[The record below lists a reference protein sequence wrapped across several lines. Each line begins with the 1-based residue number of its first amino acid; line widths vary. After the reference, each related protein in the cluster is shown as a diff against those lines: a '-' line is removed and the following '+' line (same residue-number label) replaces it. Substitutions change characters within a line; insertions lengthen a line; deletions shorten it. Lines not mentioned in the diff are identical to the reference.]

1 MDVKLI
7 LALAKSGVSD
17 AEIERLAGLMDG
29 ATAPQPAPTPA
40 PQPAS
45 VLAPAPAPQPASV
58 PAPAPAPQPASVL
71 APAPAPQPASVLA
84 TTPAPQPAS
93 VLAPT
98 PAPAPQTADP
108 AGLETLLHEVLD
120 SVQGLRDTVQA
131 SQVLTGYQGQPTQA
145 DQLRTATQNAAGFFY
160 PPADK

>member
-29 ATAPQPAPTPA
+29 APAEPAQAAGRDLPVTQPADPAVAPQPVPVT
-40 PQPAS
+40 
-45 VLAPAPAPQPASV
+45 APAPQPV
-58 PAPAPAPQPASVL
+58 PATAPQA
-71 APAPAPQPASVLA
+71 
-84 TTPAPQPAS
+84 
-93 VLAPT
+93 
-98 PAPAPQTADP
+98 ADP

-131 SQVLTGYQGQPTQA
+131 SQVLTGYQGQPAAA
-145 DQLRTATQNAAGFFY
+145 DQLHTATQHAAGFFY

>member
-1 MDVKLI
+1 MDIKLI
-7 LALAKSGVSD
+7 LALAKSGVSA

-29 ATAPQPAPTPA
+29 APA
-40 PQPAS
+40 PQTVP
-45 VLAPAPAPQPASV
+45 V
-58 PAPAPAPQPASVL
+58 PAPAPAPQPAPAPVPQP
-71 APAPAPQPASVLA
+71 APAPAPQPA
-84 TTPAPQPAS
+84 PAPVPA
-93 VLAPT
+93 
-98 PAPAPQTADP
+98 PAPAPQPADP

>member
-29 ATAPQPAPTPA
+29 A
-40 PQPAS
+40 PAS
-45 VLAPAPAPQPASV
+45 QPAPAPAPQPVPVQAPEPAPQPVPV
-58 PAPAPAPQPASVL
+58 PAPAPAPQPS
-71 APAPAPQPASVLA
+71 
-84 TTPAPQPAS
+84 
-93 VLAPT
+93 
-98 PAPAPQTADP
+98 DP
-108 AGLETLLHEVLD
+108 AGLESLLHEVLD

-131 SQVLTGYQGQPTQA
+131 SQVLTGYQGQPAAA
-145 DQLRTATQNAAGFFY
+145 DQLRTATQHAAGFFY

>member
-1 MDVKLI
+1 MDIKLI

-29 ATAPQPAPTPA
+29 APAEPAQAAGRDLPMTQPVPAAQPAD
-40 PQPAS
+40 
-45 VLAPAPAPQPASV
+45 PAPAPQPV
-58 PAPAPAPQPASVL
+58 PATAPQA
-71 APAPAPQPASVLA
+71 
-84 TTPAPQPAS
+84 
-93 VLAPT
+93 
-98 PAPAPQTADP
+98 ADP

>member
-29 ATAPQPAPTPA
+29 APAAEPAQAAGRDLPVTQPVPAVPA
-40 PQPAS
+40 PQPADPA
-45 VLAPAPAPQPASV
+45 VAPQPVPAPAPQA
-58 PAPAPAPQPASVL
+58 
-71 APAPAPQPASVLA
+71 
-84 TTPAPQPAS
+84 
-93 VLAPT
+93 
-98 PAPAPQTADP
+98 ADP
-108 AGLETLLHEVLD
+108 AGLESLLHEVLD

>member
-29 ATAPQPAPTPA
+29 TPA
-40 PQPAS
+40 PQ
-45 VLAPAPAPQPASV
+45 
-58 PAPAPAPQPASVL
+58 PAPAPAPQPAPVPAP
-71 APAPAPQPASVLA
+71 APAPAPQPAPE
-84 TTPAPQPAS
+84 PAPQP
-93 VLAPT
+93 
-98 PAPAPQTADP
+98 ADP

-131 SQVLTGYQGQPTQA
+131 SQVLTGYQGQPAAA
-145 DQLRTATQNAAGFFY
+145 DQLHTATQHAAGFFY

>member
-17 AEIERLAGLMDG
+17 TEIERLAGLMDG
-29 ATAPQPAPTPA
+29 APAQAAGRDLPVTPA
-40 PQPAS
+40 PQPAP
-45 VLAPAPAPQPASV
+45 VHAPAPAPQPA
-58 PAPAPAPQPASVL
+58 
-71 APAPAPQPASVLA
+71 
-84 TTPAPQPAS
+84 
-93 VLAPT
+93 

-131 SQVLTGYQGQPTQA
+131 SQVLTGYQGQPAAA
-145 DQLRTATQNAAGFFY
+145 DQLHTAMQNAAGFFY

>member
-1 MDVKLI
+1 MDIKLI

-29 ATAPQPAPTPA
+29 APA
-40 PQPAS
+40 PQ
-45 VLAPAPAPQPASV
+45 
-58 PAPAPAPQPASVL
+58 PAPAPAPQPAPVP
-71 APAPAPQPASVLA
+71 APEPAPQPAPV
-84 TTPAPQPAS
+84 PA
-93 VLAPT
+93 

-108 AGLETLLHEVLD
+108 AGLESLLHEVLD

-131 SQVLTGYQGQPTQA
+131 SQVLTGYQGQPAAA
-145 DQLRTATQNAAGFFY
+145 DQLHTATQHAAGFFY

>member
-29 ATAPQPAPTPA
+29 APSDPAPTPQPVPAVPA
-40 PQPAS
+40 PQPAD
-45 VLAPAPAPQPASV
+45 PAVAPQPV
-58 PAPAPAPQPASVL
+58 PATAPQA
-71 APAPAPQPASVLA
+71 
-84 TTPAPQPAS
+84 
-93 VLAPT
+93 
-98 PAPAPQTADP
+98 ADP
-108 AGLETLLHEVLD
+108 AGLESLLHEVLD

>member
-7 LALAKSGVSD
+7 LALSKSGVSD

-29 ATAPQPAPTPA
+29 APAAEPAQAAGRDLPMTQPVPA
-40 PQPAS
+40 PQPAD
-45 VLAPAPAPQPASV
+45 PAVAPQPV
-58 PAPAPAPQPASVL
+58 PATAPQA
-71 APAPAPQPASVLA
+71 
-84 TTPAPQPAS
+84 
-93 VLAPT
+93 
-98 PAPAPQTADP
+98 ADP
-108 AGLETLLHEVLD
+108 AGLESLLHEVLD

>member
-29 ATAPQPAPTPA
+29 ATAPQPAP
-40 PQPAS
+40 
-45 VLAPAPAPQPASV
+45 APAPQPAPVPAPEPAPQPV
-58 PAPAPAPQPASVL
+58 PAPAPAPQP
-71 APAPAPQPASVLA
+71 
-84 TTPAPQPAS
+84 
-93 VLAPT
+93 
-98 PAPAPQTADP
+98 ADP

>member
-1 MDVKLI
+1 MDIKLI

-29 ATAPQPAPTPA
+29 APA
-40 PQPAS
+40 PQP
-45 VLAPAPAPQPASV
+45 APAPAPQPASV
-58 PAPAPAPQPASVL
+58 PSPAPAPQPAPVP
-71 APAPAPQPASVLA
+71 APEPAPQP
-84 TTPAPQPAS
+84 
-93 VLAPT
+93 
-98 PAPAPQTADP
+98 ADP

-131 SQVLTGYQGQPTQA
+131 SQVLTGYQGQPAAA
-145 DQLRTATQNAAGFFY
+145 DQLHTATQHAAGFFY

>member
-1 MDVKLI
+1 MDIKLI

-29 ATAPQPAPTPA
+29 TPA
-40 PQPAS
+40 PQP
-45 VLAPAPAPQPASV
+45 APAPAPQPAPV
-58 PAPAPAPQPASVL
+58 PAPAPAPQPAPVP
-71 APAPAPQPASVLA
+71 APEPAPQP
-84 TTPAPQPAS
+84 
-93 VLAPT
+93 
-98 PAPAPQTADP
+98 ADP

-131 SQVLTGYQGQPTQA
+131 SQVLTGYQGQPAAA
-145 DQLRTATQNAAGFFY
+145 DQLHTATQHAAGFFY

>member
-1 MDVKLI
+1 MDIKLI

-29 ATAPQPAPTPA
+29 APAEPAQAAGRDLPMTQPVPSAQPADPAVVPQP
-40 PQPAS
+40 
-45 VLAPAPAPQPASV
+45 V
-58 PAPAPAPQPASVL
+58 PAL
-71 APAPAPQPASVLA
+71 
-84 TTPAPQPAS
+84 
-93 VLAPT
+93 
-98 PAPAPQTADP
+98 APQTADP

-131 SQVLTGYQGQPTQA
+131 SQVLTGYQGQPAQA

>member
-1 MDVKLI
+1 MDIKLI

-29 ATAPQPAPTPA
+29 APAEPAQAAGRDLPMTQPVPAAQPADPAVAPQP
-40 PQPAS
+40 
-45 VLAPAPAPQPASV
+45 VPAPAPQA
-58 PAPAPAPQPASVL
+58 
-71 APAPAPQPASVLA
+71 
-84 TTPAPQPAS
+84 
-93 VLAPT
+93 
-98 PAPAPQTADP
+98 ADP
-108 AGLETLLHEVLD
+108 AGLESLLHEVLD

>member
-1 MDVKLI
+1 MDVKLV

-29 ATAPQPAPTPA
+29 APAEPAPAPKPVPAVPA
-40 PQPAS
+40 PQPADPA
-45 VLAPAPAPQPASV
+45 VAPQPVQATTVAPQPVPAPAPQP
-58 PAPAPAPQPASVL
+58 
-71 APAPAPQPASVLA
+71 
-84 TTPAPQPAS
+84 
-93 VLAPT
+93 
-98 PAPAPQTADP
+98 ADP

>member
-29 ATAPQPAPTPA
+29 AQP
-40 PQPAS
+40 
-45 VLAPAPAPQPASV
+45 APAPAPQPVPVPAPEPVPV
-58 PAPAPAPQPASVL
+58 PAPAPAPQA
-71 APAPAPQPASVLA
+71 
-84 TTPAPQPAS
+84 
-93 VLAPT
+93 
-98 PAPAPQTADP
+98 ADP
-108 AGLETLLHEVLD
+108 AGLESLLHEVLD

-131 SQVLTGYQGQPTQA
+131 SQVLTGYQGQPAQA

>member
-29 ATAPQPAPTPA
+29 APAAEPAQAAGRDLPMTQPVPAAQPVDPAVAPQPVPATAPQP
-40 PQPAS
+40 
-45 VLAPAPAPQPASV
+45 
-58 PAPAPAPQPASVL
+58 
-71 APAPAPQPASVLA
+71 
-84 TTPAPQPAS
+84 
-93 VLAPT
+93 
-98 PAPAPQTADP
+98 ADP

-131 SQVLTGYQGQPTQA
+131 SQVLTGYQGKPAAA
-145 DQLRTATQNAAGFFY
+145 DQLHTATQHAAGFFY

>member
-29 ATAPQPAPTPA
+29 APA
-40 PQPAS
+40 PQ
-45 VLAPAPAPQPASV
+45 
-58 PAPAPAPQPASVL
+58 PAPAPAPQPAPE
-71 APAPAPQPASVLA
+71 PAPHPVP
-84 TTPAPQPAS
+84 
-93 VLAPT
+93 APT
-98 PAPAPQTADP
+98 PAPAPQAADP
-108 AGLETLLHEVLD
+108 AGLESLLHEVLD

-145 DQLRTATQNAAGFFY
+145 DQLRTATQHAAGFFY

>member
-29 ATAPQPAPTPA
+29 APAEPAQAAGRDLPMTQPVPSAQPADPAVAPQP
-40 PQPAS
+40 
-45 VLAPAPAPQPASV
+45 VPAPAPQA
-58 PAPAPAPQPASVL
+58 
-71 APAPAPQPASVLA
+71 
-84 TTPAPQPAS
+84 
-93 VLAPT
+93 
-98 PAPAPQTADP
+98 ADP
-108 AGLETLLHEVLD
+108 AGLESLLHEVLD

-131 SQVLTGYQGQPTQA
+131 SQVLTGYQGQPAAA
-145 DQLRTATQNAAGFFY
+145 DQLHTATQHAAGFFY

>member
-29 ATAPQPAPTPA
+29 APAE
-40 PQPAS
+40 
-45 VLAPAPAPQPASV
+45 PAPAPQPVPAPQPADPALAPQPV
-58 PAPAPAPQPASVL
+58 PAPAPQA
-71 APAPAPQPASVLA
+71 
-84 TTPAPQPAS
+84 
-93 VLAPT
+93 
-98 PAPAPQTADP
+98 ADP
-108 AGLETLLHEVLD
+108 AGLESLLHEVLD

-145 DQLRTATQNAAGFFY
+145 DQLHTATQNAAGFFY

>member
-1 MDVKLI
+1 MDIKLI

-17 AEIERLAGLMDG
+17 AEIVRLAGLMDG
-29 ATAPQPAPTPA
+29 APAEPTPAQAAGRDIPVTPA
-40 PQPAS
+40 PQPVPA
-45 VLAPAPAPQPASV
+45 APAPAPQPV
-58 PAPAPAPQPASVL
+58 PATAPQA
-71 APAPAPQPASVLA
+71 
-84 TTPAPQPAS
+84 
-93 VLAPT
+93 
-98 PAPAPQTADP
+98 ADP
-108 AGLETLLHEVLD
+108 AGLESLLHEVLD

>member
-1 MDVKLI
+1 MDIKLI

-29 ATAPQPAPTPA
+29 APAE
-40 PQPAS
+40 
-45 VLAPAPAPQPASV
+45 PAPAPQPV
-58 PAPAPAPQPASVL
+58 PAVPAPQPAD
-71 APAPAPQPASVLA
+71 PAVAPQPVPA
-84 TTPAPQPAS
+84 TAPQA
-93 VLAPT
+93 
-98 PAPAPQTADP
+98 ADP
-108 AGLETLLHEVLD
+108 AGLESLLHEVLD

>member
-7 LALAKSGVSD
+7 LALSKSGVSD

-29 ATAPQPAPTPA
+29 APAE
-40 PQPAS
+40 
-45 VLAPAPAPQPASV
+45 PAPAPQPV
-58 PAPAPAPQPASVL
+58 PAVPAVPAPQPAD
-71 APAPAPQPASVLA
+71 PAVAPQPVPA
-84 TTPAPQPAS
+84 TAPQA
-93 VLAPT
+93 
-98 PAPAPQTADP
+98 ADP
-108 AGLETLLHEVLD
+108 AGLESLLHEVLD

-131 SQVLTGYQGQPTQA
+131 SQVLTGYQGQPAQA

>member
-1 MDVKLI
+1 MDIKLI

-29 ATAPQPAPTPA
+29 APAAEPAQAAGRDLPMTP
-40 PQPAS
+40 
-45 VLAPAPAPQPASV
+45 PAPAPQPV
-58 PAPAPAPQPASVL
+58 PAPAPQP
-71 APAPAPQPASVLA
+71 
-84 TTPAPQPAS
+84 
-93 VLAPT
+93 
-98 PAPAPQTADP
+98 ADP

-131 SQVLTGYQGQPTQA
+131 SQVLTGYQGQPAAA
-145 DQLRTATQNAAGFFY
+145 DQLRTATQKAAGFFY

>member
-29 ATAPQPAPTPA
+29 APAEPAQAAGRDLPMTQPVPAAQPAAPAVAPQPDPATAPQP
-40 PQPAS
+40 
-45 VLAPAPAPQPASV
+45 
-58 PAPAPAPQPASVL
+58 
-71 APAPAPQPASVLA
+71 
-84 TTPAPQPAS
+84 
-93 VLAPT
+93 
-98 PAPAPQTADP
+98 ADP

>member
-29 ATAPQPAPTPA
+29 APAEPAPAQAAGRDIPVTPA
-40 PQPAS
+40 PQPVPA
-45 VLAPAPAPQPASV
+45 APAPAPQPV
-58 PAPAPAPQPASVL
+58 PATAPQA
-71 APAPAPQPASVLA
+71 
-84 TTPAPQPAS
+84 
-93 VLAPT
+93 
-98 PAPAPQTADP
+98 ADP
-108 AGLETLLHEVLD
+108 AGLESLLHEVLD

-131 SQVLTGYQGQPTQA
+131 SQVLTGYQGQPAQA

>member
-29 ATAPQPAPTPA
+29 APAEPAQATGRDLPVTQPVPAAQPAD
-40 PQPAS
+40 
-45 VLAPAPAPQPASV
+45 PAPAPQPV
-58 PAPAPAPQPASVL
+58 PATAPQA
-71 APAPAPQPASVLA
+71 
-84 TTPAPQPAS
+84 
-93 VLAPT
+93 
-98 PAPAPQTADP
+98 ADP
-108 AGLETLLHEVLD
+108 AGLESLLHEVLD

-131 SQVLTGYQGQPTQA
+131 SQVLTGYQGQPAAA

>member
-1 MDVKLI
+1 MDLKLI

-29 ATAPQPAPTPA
+29 APAQAAGRDLPVTPA
-40 PQPAS
+40 PQPA
-45 VLAPAPAPQPASV
+45 PAPAPEPAPQ
-58 PAPAPAPQPASVL
+58 PAPAPAPQA
-71 APAPAPQPASVLA
+71 
-84 TTPAPQPAS
+84 
-93 VLAPT
+93 
-98 PAPAPQTADP
+98 ADP

-131 SQVLTGYQGQPTQA
+131 SQVLTGYQGQPAAA
-145 DQLRTATQNAAGFFY
+145 DQLHTATQHAAGFFY

>member
-29 ATAPQPAPTPA
+29 APAEPAQAAGRDLPMTQPVPAAQPADPAVAPQPVPATAPQA
-40 PQPAS
+40 
-45 VLAPAPAPQPASV
+45 
-58 PAPAPAPQPASVL
+58 
-71 APAPAPQPASVLA
+71 
-84 TTPAPQPAS
+84 
-93 VLAPT
+93 
-98 PAPAPQTADP
+98 ADP
-108 AGLETLLHEVLD
+108 AGLESLLHEVLD

-131 SQVLTGYQGQPTQA
+131 SQVLTGYQGQPAAA

>member
-29 ATAPQPAPTPA
+29 APAAEPAQAAGRDLPMTQPVPA
-40 PQPAS
+40 PQPAD
-45 VLAPAPAPQPASV
+45 PAVAPQPV
-58 PAPAPAPQPASVL
+58 PAQAPQA
-71 APAPAPQPASVLA
+71 
-84 TTPAPQPAS
+84 
-93 VLAPT
+93 
-98 PAPAPQTADP
+98 ADP
-108 AGLETLLHEVLD
+108 AGLESLLHEVLD